1 MANLRDPP
9 RVAETASS
17 TSLDR
22 LKPATRSDIARNF
35 AVREQLQSEVYLHV
49 RCAMRRSNIIS
60 VLHYM
65 QVKLQAGIQ
74 LPPITQRLVFY
85 ESVEKESQAL
95 EERRREL
102 VNKLNTLSDKRK
114 EVETKWDQVWCY
126 ILRT

>member
-1 MANLRDPP
+1 
-9 RVAETASS
+9 
-17 TSLDR
+17 
-22 LKPATRSDIARNF
+22 
-35 AVREQLQSEVYLHV
+35 
-49 RCAMRRSNIIS
+49 
-60 VLHYM
+60 M

-126 ILRT
+126 MLRT